1 MFRPIFLSVV
11 KIGMVTMGGKTF
23 VDTNVL
29 LRARVIGMEFHHE
42 AKTLL
47 DTQIS
52 AGNELWISRQVIRE
66 FLVNV
71 TRPQSVSQPMSV
83 AEVEAEMNVLHSIF
97 IIADETTAV
106 TTRLLQLIKR
116 YPTGGKQIHD
126 ANIVATMLVNGV
138 DTLLTQNIDDMKR
151 FEKEISLI
159 PLKADAKP

>member
-1 MFRPIFLSVV
+1 MA
-11 KIGMVTMGGKTF
+11 TMGGKTF

-29 LRARVIGMEFHHE
+29 FRARVKAMEFHHE
-42 AKTLL
+42 ATNLI

-66 FLVNV
+66 FLVQV
-71 TRPQSVSQPMSV
+71 TRPQSVSQPMS
-83 AEVEAEMNVLHSIF
+83 ASEVEAEMNVLSSVF
-97 IIADETTAV
+97 IIADETAAV
-106 TTRLLQLIKR
+106 TSRLLQLIKQ

-151 FEKEISLI
+151 FEREITLI
-159 PLKADAKP
+159 PLKADATS